1 MVTVKEYDM
10 KDLEKLLNRDRTH
23 ILRLAKAENWA
34 VRKVKEGRA
43 YKNKY
48 LASDVKAYL
57 KRKNQ
62 EKVNKAIDRK
72 LATRTV
78 LKKEAT
84 AVDELPD
91 WNQRIANSRY
101 ILCIKLDEAYTEWE
115 GSKEEIIKKFV
126 EEIPSRYPQQY
137 ENIKTISVSTLR
149 RWYGIYK
156 KNMDNPLALASGHGT
171 NKGMRRVAPEVLE
184 LAKSLYFN
192 KNKPKMTVV
201 WEKVLETF
209 GEKVI
214 GYGTLRN
221 YLNYDINIIEKDK
234 ARMGKKEF
242 KDAHSPYIVRNY
254 EDIKAGDIWMSDGH
268 DLEMMCYRGTK
279 KKANGERYFGSPK
292 LIVWIDVKSR
302 LITGWTLSW
311 TETSEAIAI
320 ALKRGIERYGLPNEL
335 YTDNGAAYKSKVLKG
350 SEELDGIYAS
360 LGLKVKHALPYN
372 AQAKH
377 IERWFVD
384 FKESFTKESL
394 TYKGGNIVERPE
406 HMKGFGMQKLSKGE
420 ILEQEELERYIER
433 WIEKKNHF
441 YYALRRAAGLKAHRG
456 RGMNNKTPL
465 EIYNEECP
473 EAKRKMLNQE
483 KLRLLFLYE
492 EMRTVQQNGIEYLGN
507 TYIHDL
513 LYYNQ
518 GERVKIKYDPHD
530 LKSIYVYLDTGEF
543 LCKADKLQTAG
554 WNDVTAIK
562 EHKKR
567 VKRLRKLEKEMI
579 GVKEEIREEINVVDW
594 AFNENLSL
602 EQKKDR
608 LEYTEIEDAVVI
620 ENKSKKQ
627 QVEVAP
633 GVFIDIND
641 MGGKNGY

>member
-1 MVTVKEYDM
+1 MVTVKEYEI
-10 KDLEKLLNRDRTH
+10 KDLEKLLKKERTQ

-34 VRKVKEGRA
+34 VRKVKEGRI

-48 LASDVKAYL
+48 LASDIKAYL
-57 KRKNQ
+57 DRIKQ
-62 EKVNKAIDRK
+62 EKKKENKDKK
-72 LATRTV
+72 LVTRTV
-78 LKKEAT
+78 LKREAT
-84 AVDELPD
+84 AVDELPE
-91 WNQRIANSRY
+91 WNQRVANSRY
-101 ILCIKLDEAYTEWE
+101 ILCIKLEEAYEEWA
-115 GSKEEIIKKFV
+115 GSKEEIIRKFV
-126 EEIPSRYPQQY
+126 DEIPAKYPQQY
-137 ENIKTISVSTLR
+137 ENIKSVSVSTLR

-156 KNMDNPLALASGHGT
+156 KNLDNPLALASGHGT
-171 NKGMRRVAPEVLE
+171 NKGVRRVAPEVLE

-221 YLNYDINIIEKDK
+221 YLNNDINIIEKDK

-242 KDAHSPYIVRNY
+242 KDAHSPYIVRSY
-254 EDIKAGDIWMSDGH
+254 DDIKAGDIWMSDGH
-268 DLEMMCYRGTK
+268 DLEMMCYRGNK

-292 LIVWIDVKSR
+292 IIVWIDVKSR
-302 LITGWTLSW
+302 LITGWTLAW

-320 ALKRGIERYGLPNEL
+320 ALKRGIEKYGMPKGL

-350 SEELDGIYAS
+350 SEELDGIYAT
-360 LGLKVKHALPYN
+360 LGLKVRHALPYN

-384 FKESFTKESL
+384 FKESFTKDSL

-406 HMKGFGMQKLSKGE
+406 HMKGFGMQKLSKGQL
-420 ILEQEELERYIER
+420 LEQEELERYIER

-456 RGMNNKTPL
+456 RGMNNRTPL

-473 EAKRKMLNQE
+473 EGNRQMISPD

-492 EMRTVQQNGIEYLGN
+492 ELRTVQQNGIEYLGN

-518 GERVKIKYDPHD
+518 GERVKIKYDPHN
-530 LKSIYVYLDTGEF
+530 LESIYVYLNTGEF
-543 LCKADKLQTAG
+543 LCKADKLQAAG

-567 VKRLRKLEKEMI
+567 VKRIKKLEKEII
-579 GVKEEIREEINVVDW
+579 GVKEEIREETGVIDW
-594 AFNENLSL
+594 AFNDNLVL
-602 EQKKDR
+602 EQNRNK
-608 LEYTEIEDAVVI
+608 LEHKEIEDAVVI
-620 ENKSKKQ
+620 DDKGKKQ

-633 GVFIDIND
+633 GVFIEIND